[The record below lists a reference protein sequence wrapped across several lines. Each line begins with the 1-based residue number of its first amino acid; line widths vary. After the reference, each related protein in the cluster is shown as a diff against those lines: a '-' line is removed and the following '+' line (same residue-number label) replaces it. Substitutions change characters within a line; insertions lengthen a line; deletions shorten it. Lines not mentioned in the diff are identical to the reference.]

1 MSEIDRVKSLITG
14 LQKSHPK
21 IYEALSAIAK
31 SLDKLDTSLEAVKSE
46 IRSIPETGLA
56 IAPNVT
62 TFTYELTKYHVILRW
77 EQPDTSIFAYE
88 IKKGGTNWDDASS
101 VLKSS
106 TLSAVF
112 DPIPVGI
119 TTYWIKG
126 IDFDGNE
133 SVSALR
139 LDVSVPAIGGI
150 NITAT
155 VIDNNV
161 LFAWSEPSS
170 VFDIDYYLLYRDT
183 TLIGKT
189 KGTFTVSFESIGGT
203 FTYKIKAVDIA
214 GNVSPESSITVEV
227 RQPPDFDLLGTLD
240 DEFLD
245 GIRVNVLRD
254 AAQMKLIANV
264 DMCGV

>member
-1 MSEIDRVKSLITG
+1 MSEIDRVKSLISG
-14 LQKSHPK
+14 LQRQYPK
-21 IYEALSAIAK
+21 IYEALSALAK
-31 SLDKLDTSLEAVKSE
+31 SVDILDTSIEEVKSQ

-62 TFTYELTKYHVILRW
+62 VFTYELTKYHVILRW

-88 IKKGGTNWDDASS
+88 IKQGGTGWSDAST

-112 DPIPVGI
+112 DPIPVGV

-133 SVSALR
+133 SVAALR
-139 LDVSVPAIGGI
+139 LDVTVPAIGSI

-161 LFAWSEPSS
+161 LFSWSEPAS
-170 VFDIDYYLLYRDT
+170 VFDIDYYLIYRDT
-183 TLIGKT
+183 TLIGKQ
-189 KGTFTVSFESIGGT
+189 KGTFAVSFESVGGT

-214 GNVSPESSITVEV
+214 GNVGPESSITAEV

-245 GIRVNVLRD
+245 GVRVDVYRD
-254 AAQMKLIANV
+254 AAAMKLVANV